1 MQAFLESNEGLKSR
15 FSYEVHFPDYS
26 ADELLEIFKRLAQEA
41 GYQVS
46 AAAEEQAKT
55 YLQGRREQDGSSFGN
70 ARTVEQLFQHMEERL
85 ADRLVV
91 GTEGE
96 LENVTFEAD
105 DVPQL
110 PADGWL
116 PTPHGQQDRSTYGNY
131 V

>member
-1 MQAFLESNEGLKSR
+1 MIETLDANLFHLAPLPCSSWMQSSMQRRVNDF
-15 FSYEVHFPDYS
+15 FSLSTCSMS

-105 DVPQL
+105 DV
-110 PADGWL
+110 
-116 PTPHGQQDRSTYGNY
+116 
-131 V
+131 